1 MKILIVEDDETL
13 AALIRTFMHAKG
25 YETCVT
31 GSGEEALQ
39 IIPAEKPDLILLDI
53 MMPGIDGRQVLAEL
67 RKTWQT
73 PVLFITAL
81 GQQEDII
88 EGLRLGADDYLTKPV
103 DLTELELR
111 VAAVLRRSQPA
122 AAPEPEI
129 FDDEYLRVDL
139 DRHAVAAGGNPI
151 RLTPTE
157 FRLLAYLIANR
168 DRAVP
173 HAELLREVWGP
184 AYVEDVANLQ
194 VYIRYLREKLE
205 EDPRQP
211 RYIATAWGIGYRFAR
226 GTPDPGA

>member
-1 MKILIVEDDETL
+1 
-13 AALIRTFMHAKG
+13 
-25 YETCVT
+25 
-31 GSGEEALQ
+31 
-39 IIPAEKPDLILLDI
+39 
-53 MMPGIDGRQVLAEL
+53 VLAEL
-67 RKTWQT
+67 RETSQT

-122 AAPEPEI
+122 AAVEPEA
-129 FDDEYLRVDL
+129 FDDGYLRVDAG
-139 DRHAVAAGGNPI
+139 RHAVTAGGNPI

-168 DRAVP
+168 DRAMT

-184 AYVEDVANLQ
+184 AYTEDVANLQ

-211 RYIATAWGIGYRFAR
+211 RYIATAWGIGYRFA
-226 GTPDPGA
+226 G